1 MTRSTGAAA
10 RKPKHEVDTPAQF
23 RFSGHETFACRF
35 AWLPKACQMLRQ
47 EPELWSSDEDAMVR
61 LGLGKNMVR
70 SLRFWAAAM
79 GVVTPGTGRTPAI
92 TEFGA
97 KVFAPNGYDPYIEHS
112 STPWLLHW
120 ALASNTAMPLF
131 SWHTLFNRWP
141 YPEFSR
147 SDVLKTLARESRI
160 LGYDHS
166 EITLSQHFDVLL
178 HTYLPSRA
186 NVNLEDSLDGPLT
199 DLRLLEH
206 VGDRKGDGGRRE
218 PIYSFRRGRKP
229 EVSDAVFDFALHDFW
244 RRRHDQESTLSLREI
259 CVGDGSPGRI
269 FLLSED
275 DVRQRLEQ
283 NVGGTFEYLP
293 SAISGR
299 IVLSADRPIF
309 SDLLGRA
316 YSKAR
321 S

>member
-1 MTRSTGAAA
+1 MRSLGGAAGRTKSA
-10 RKPKHEVDTPAQF
+10 VDAPQF

-35 AWLPKACQMLRQ
+35 AWLPKACKMLRE
-47 EPELWSSDEDAMVR
+47 EPNHWSSDEGAMVS

-79 GVVTPGTGRTPAI
+79 GVVTPGSGRLPAI
-92 TEFGA
+92 SDFGS
-97 KVFAPNGYDPYIEHS
+97 KIFGSHGYDPFVEHNA
-112 STPWLLHW
+112 TPWLLHW
-120 ALASNTAMPLF
+120 ALASNTVMPLF

-141 YPEFSR
+141 YPEFTR
-147 SDVLKTLARESRI
+147 SEVLASLVRESRI

-166 EITLSQHFDVLL
+166 DITLSQHLDVLL

-206 VGDRKGDGGRRE
+206 IGDRKGEGGRRE

-229 EVSDAVFDFALHDFW
+229 EISDAVFDFALHDFW
-244 RRRHDQESTLSLREI
+244 QRRHGEETTLSLRDI
-259 CVGDGSPGRI
+259 CTGDGSPGRI
-269 FLLSED
+269 FLLSEA

-283 NVGGTFEYLP
+283 NLGGTFEYLP

-299 IVLSADRPIF
+299 IVLSSGRP
-309 SDLLGRA
+309 DLLSRV
-316 YSKAR
+316 YSKGR
-321 S
+321 P